1 MQNLFILLLTL
12 VIFIIA
18 KLNFMASNLFSFGD
32 VRNHPHRSGF
42 DLSRRICFTSKAGE
56 LLPVYYKLVY
66 PGDKFQI
73 RHQLFTRTQPV
84 NTAAYTRIREY
95 LDWYFVPLR
104 LINKNLPQALMNM
117 QDNPVQASGIISNKI
132 VTSDIPWTLLGHDS
146 KPLGI
151 ANILFRMYKGSS
163 SDGINPVLNFFGFNS
178 GTLGAKLAMMLR
190 YGNFISKD
198 YSGSAPG
205 DLSLGLSKSDLDLRA
220 YNSSFA
226 VNVLPFAV
234 YQKIYADHFRF
245 SQWEKNEPYTYNFD
259 WYSGGNIFTALA
271 LGAAGSVLKAYLE
284 GNNLFT
290 LRYANWSKDLFMGV
304 MPNSQLGEVSVVE
317 VLSEAATRSYPVSL
331 FSSLQSADGVNQLGA
346 AIPAAPFNEASGINS
361 SSSYAY
367 DIDFG
372 TQKWNSKTKDME
384 WTGARNIGSGHMG
397 VTIPGSQLAASFSVL
412 QLRMAEAVQRYR
424 EVAQVADQTARDQIY
439 AHFGVTLSPALS
451 DTCFRVGGSASNI
464 DISEVVNTYLPEAQQ
479 DASATIKGKGV
490 GSGQGGVNFSS
501 DEYGILMA
509 IYHVVPLLDYVI
521 TGQPQDLLYTSTS
534 DLPFPEFDSI
544 GMQSLHFGR
553 FFNHNSDKFTFDPT
567 SSVMGYTPRFI
578 DLKTDYDEVYGA
590 FRSTLKSWVAPLDP
604 DYLSEWIDST
614 VSAGQTYYSLNY
626 GFFKVNPSVLDS
638 IFKVKADSSMDTDQ
652 FLSSLYLD
660 VKAVRNFDYDGMPY

>member
-1 MQNLFILLLTL
+1 MQNPFILLLIL
-12 VIFIIA
+12 AIFIIA
-18 KLNFMASNLFSFGD
+18 KFNFMASNLFSFGD

-117 QDNPVQASGIISNKI
+117 QNNPVQASGIGANKI
-132 VTSDIPWTLLGHDS
+132 VTNDIPWTALGNDGAAGRGLAS
-146 KPLGI
+146 FLQY
-151 ANILFRMYKGSS
+151 MYEGAYDKKIS
-163 SDGINPVLNFFGFNS
+163 PVLNFFGFNA
-178 GTLGAKLAMMLR
+178 GTCGVKLAMMLR
-190 YGNFISKD
+190 YGNFISPS
-198 YSGSAPG
+198 YTGS
-205 DLSLGLSKSDLDLRA
+205 SKSFGLSTSPDFSLLA
-220 YNSSFA
+220 YNTGYS
-226 VNVLPFAV
+226 VNVIPFAA

-259 WYSGGNIFTALA
+259 WYSGGNIFASFA
-271 LGAAGSVLKAYLE
+271 SGYSDSLKEYVS

-290 LRYANWSKDLFMGV
+290 LRYANWPKDLFMGV
-304 MPNSQLGEVSVVE
+304 MPNSQLGDVSVVDI
-317 VLSEAATRSYPVSL
+317 LPVSSDSPNL
-331 FSSLQSADGVNQLGA
+331 IGDVVGVTVDNVNATGLIAMSGTTEPGVFNMRPARTPQTDAVLRAVISNPSLQ
-346 AIPAAPFNEASGINS
+346 
-361 SSSYAY
+361 
-367 DIDFG
+367 
-372 TQKWNSKTKDME
+372 
-384 WTGARNIGSGHMG
+384 
-397 VTIPGSQLAASFSVL
+397 ASFSVL

-424 EVAQVADQTARDQIY
+424 EVSQVADQTARDQIY
-439 AHFGVTLSPALS
+439 AHFGVSLSPALS
-451 DTCFRVGGSASNI
+451 DTCFRIGGSASNI
-464 DISEVVNTYLPEAQQ
+464 DISEVVNTFLGPDTETEAN
-479 DASATIKGKGV
+479 IKGKGV
-490 GSGQGGVNFSS
+490 GTGQGGTSFSS

-509 IYHVVPLLDYVI
+509 IYHIVPLLDYVI
-521 TGQPQDLLYTSTS
+521 TGQPQDLLYTNTA

-553 FFNHNSDKFTFDPT
+553 FFNYKTVAFDSDPT
-567 SSVMGYTPRFI
+567 RSVMGYTPRFI

-590 FRSTLKSWVAPLDP
+590 FRSTLKSWVAPLNP
-604 DYLSEWIDST
+604 DYLSKWVSST
-614 VSAGQTYYSLNY
+614 ILPGESAPTYSLNY

-638 IFKVKADSSMDTDQ
+638 IFRVNADSSMDTDQ

-660 VKAVRNFDYDGMPY
+660 IKAVRNFDYDGMPY

>member
-12 VIFIIA
+12 AIFIIA

-32 VRNHPHRSGF
+32 VRNHPRRSGF

-117 QDNPVQASGIISNKI
+117 QNNPVQASGIASNKI
-132 VTSDIPWTLLGHDS
+132 ITNDIPHTVLGNS
-146 KPLGI
+146 GVAGKRGI
-151 ANILFRMYKGSS
+151 ASILQYMYEGAYDQK
-163 SDGINPVLNFFGFNS
+163 IKPVNNFFGFNA
-178 GTLGAKLAMMLR
+178 GTCGAKLAMMLR
-190 YGNFISKD
+190 YGNFISSL
-198 YSGSAPG
+198 YSGTSQ
-205 DLSLGLSKSDLDLRA
+205 SFGLSSSPVFSLVA
-220 YNSSFA
+220 YNSEYS
-226 VNVLPFAV
+226 VNVLPFAA

-245 SQWEKNEPYTYNFD
+245 SQWEQNEPYTYNFD
-259 WYSGGNIFTALA
+259 WYSGGNIFSGFLA
-271 LGAAGSVLKAYLE
+271 GYTDKLKEYVEGS
-284 GNNLFT
+284 NLFT
-290 LRYANWSKDLFMGV
+290 LRYANWPKDLFMGV
-304 MPNSQLGEVSVVE
+304 MPNSQLGDVSVVD
-317 VLSEAATRSYPVSL
+317 VLPSSSDSPNLIGDVVGVTTDNVNVTGLIAMNRTTEAGVFNMRPARTPDTDTVLRAVISNP
-331 FSSLQSADGVNQLGA
+331 SLQ
-346 AIPAAPFNEASGINS
+346 
-361 SSSYAY
+361 
-367 DIDFG
+367 
-372 TQKWNSKTKDME
+372 
-384 WTGARNIGSGHMG
+384 
-397 VTIPGSQLAASFSVL
+397 ASFSVL

-424 EVAQVADQTARDQIY
+424 EVSQVADQTARDQIY
-439 AHFGVTLSPALS
+439 AHFGVSLSPALS
-451 DTCFRVGGSASNI
+451 DTCFRIGGSASNI
-464 DISEVVNTYLPEAQQ
+464 DISEVVNNNLAGENQA
-479 DASATIKGKGV
+479 DIMGKGV
-490 GSGQGGVNFSS
+490 GSGQGGTNFSS

-521 TGQPQDLLYTSTS
+521 TGQPQDLLYTNTA

-553 FFNHNSDKFTFDPT
+553 FFNYKTVAFSADPT
-567 SSVMGYTPRFI
+567 DSVMGYTPRFI

-604 DYLSEWIDST
+604 DYLSKWVTST
-614 VSAGQTYYSLNY
+614 ILPGESTPTYSLNY

>member
-1 MQNLFILLLTL
+1 
-12 VIFIIA
+12 
-18 KLNFMASNLFSFGD
+18 MASSLFSYGD

-66 PGDKFQI
+66 PGDKFNI

-117 QDNPVQASGIISNKI
+117 QNNPVQASGIGTNKI
-132 VTSDIPWTLLGHDS
+132 VTNDIPYCALGSYNEGYSNNIWSLLYY
-146 KPLGI
+146 
-151 ANILFRMYKGSS
+151 MYHGNSLIGL
-163 SDGINPVLNFFGFNS
+163 DAPVLNFFGFNA
-178 GTLGAKLAMMLR
+178 GTCGAKLAMMLR
-190 YGNFISKD
+190 YGNFVPFNFT
-198 YSGSAPG
+198 SGTPA
-205 DLSLGLSKSDLDLRA
+205 DMSLGLSSDPNFSLQG
-220 YNSSFA
+220 YNTRYS
-226 VNVLPFAV
+226 VNILPFAA
-234 YQKIYADHFRF
+234 YQKIYADHFRI
-245 SQWEKNEPYTYNFD
+245 SQWEQNEPYTYNFD
-259 WYSGGNIFTALA
+259 WYTGGPVFQSFSGSAANAALKDYVSSNNI
-271 LGAAGSVLKAYLE
+271 
-284 GNNLFT
+284 FT
-290 LRYANWSKDLFMGV
+290 LRYANWPKDLFMGV
-304 MPNSQLGEVSVVE
+304 MPNSQLGDVSVVDIIPSSDRPSNLIGNVVGVNSQDVDLTGQIAMNKVAGSDIGE
-317 VLSEAATRSYPVSL
+317 YNLMPARQPDSAILKAVISNP
-331 FSSLQSADGVNQLGA
+331 SLQ
-346 AIPAAPFNEASGINS
+346 
-361 SSSYAY
+361 
-367 DIDFG
+367 
-372 TQKWNSKTKDME
+372 
-384 WTGARNIGSGHMG
+384 
-397 VTIPGSQLAASFSVL
+397 ASFTVL

-451 DTCFRVGGSASNI
+451 DTCFRIGGSASNI
-464 DISEVVNTYLPEAQQ
+464 DISEVVNNNLTGENQA
-479 DASATIKGKGV
+479 DIMGKGV

-521 TGQPQDLLYTSTS
+521 TGQPQDLLYTNTA

-553 FFNHNSDKFTFDPT
+553 FFNYKSDTFASDPT
-567 SSVMGYTPRFI
+567 GSVMGYTPRFI

-604 DYLSEWIDST
+604 EYLSKWVTST
-614 VSAGQTYYSLNY
+614 ISPGESTPTYSLNY

-638 IFKVKADSSMDTDQ
+638 IFKVAADSSMDTDQ

>member
-12 VIFIIA
+12 AIFIIA

-117 QDNPVQASGIISNKI
+117 QNNPVQASGIGTNKI
-132 VTSDIPWTLLGHDS
+132 ITNDIPWTSLS
-146 KPLGI
+146 
-151 ANILFRMYKGSS
+151 SS
-163 SDGINPVLNFFGFNS
+163 SDSSRGLSDMIRYMYEGEYEGKLKPVNNFFGFNA
-178 GTLGAKLAMMLR
+178 GTCAVKLAMMLR
-190 YGNFISKD
+190 YGNIIPSS
-198 YSGSAPG
+198 YSGS
-205 DLSLGLSKSDLDLRA
+205 SKSFGLSTSPDFSLFA
-220 YNSSFA
+220 YNSDYT
-226 VNVLPFAV
+226 VNVLPFAA
-234 YQKIYADHFRF
+234 YQKIYADHFRI
-245 SQWEKNEPYTYNFD
+245 SQWEQNEPYTYNFD
-259 WYSGGNIFTALA
+259 WYSGGNIFS
-271 LGAAGSVLKAYLE
+271 GFSSGYSDGLKDYIE

-290 LRYANWSKDLFMGV
+290 LRYANWPKDLFMGV
-304 MPNSQLGEVSVVE
+304 MPNSQLGDVSVVD
-317 VLSEAATRSYPVSL
+317 VLPTSSDSPNLIGDVVGVTTGNVNATGLIAMNGTTEPGVFNMRPARIPDTNTVLRAVISNP
-331 FSSLQSADGVNQLGA
+331 SLQ
-346 AIPAAPFNEASGINS
+346 
-361 SSSYAY
+361 
-367 DIDFG
+367 
-372 TQKWNSKTKDME
+372 
-384 WTGARNIGSGHMG
+384 
-397 VTIPGSQLAASFSVL
+397 ASFSVL

-424 EVAQVADQTARDQIY
+424 EVSQVADQTARDQIY
-439 AHFGVTLSPALS
+439 AHFGVSLSPALS
-451 DTCFRVGGSASNI
+451 DTCFRIGGSASNI
-464 DISEVVNTYLPEAQQ
+464 DISEVVNTFLGPDTETEAY
-479 DASATIKGKGV
+479 IKGKGV
-490 GSGQGGVNFSS
+490 GTGQGGTSFSS

-521 TGQPQDLLYTSTS
+521 TGQPQDLLYTNTA

-553 FFNHNSDKFTFDPT
+553 FFNYKTAAFTSDLTG
-567 SSVMGYTPRFI
+567 SVMGYTPRFI

-604 DYLSEWIDST
+604 TYLSKWVSST
-614 VSAGQTYYSLNY
+614 ILPGESTPVYSLNY

-638 IFKVKADSSMDTDQ
+638 IFKLKADSSMDTDQ

>member
-1 MQNLFILLLTL
+1 
-12 VIFIIA
+12 
-18 KLNFMASNLFSFGD
+18 MASSLFSYGD

-66 PGDKFQI
+66 PGDKFNI

-117 QDNPVQASGIISNKI
+117 QNNPVQASGIGTNKI
-132 VTSDIPWTLLGHDS
+132 ITNDIPWTVLGNENS
-146 KPLGI
+146 GGSRGI
-151 ANILFRMYKGSS
+151 GSILNYMYAGAYGTI
-163 SDGINPVLNFFGFNS
+163 DPVVNFFGFNA
-178 GTLGAKLAMMLR
+178 GTLGTKLVMMLR
-190 YGNFISKD
+190 YGNFISPQYSD
-198 YSGSAPG
+198 ASDPGNSFGLSGSTEF
-205 DLSLGLSKSDLDLRA
+205 SLKS
-220 YNSSFA
+220 YNSNYA
-226 VNVLPFAV
+226 VNILPLAA
-234 YQKIYADHFRF
+234 YQKIYADHFRI
-245 SQWEKNEPYTYNFD
+245 SQWEGNEPYTYNFD
-259 WYSGGNIFTALA
+259 WYSGGNIFASFS
-271 LGAAGSVLKAYLE
+271 AGPSASLKEYVE

-290 LRYANWSKDLFMGV
+290 LRYANWPKDLFMGV
-304 MPNSQLGEVSVVE
+304 MPNSQLGDVSVVDI
-317 VLSEAATRSYPVSL
+317 LP
-331 FSSLQSADGVNQLGA
+331 SSDRPSNLIGNVVGVNPQDVDLTGQIA
-346 AIPAAPFNEASGINS
+346 MNKVAGSSTGEYNLMPARQPDSAVLKAVISNPVL
-361 SSSYAY
+361 
-367 DIDFG
+367 
-372 TQKWNSKTKDME
+372 Q
-384 WTGARNIGSGHMG
+384 
-397 VTIPGSQLAASFSVL
+397 ASFTVL

-424 EVAQVADQTARDQIY
+424 EVSQVADQTARDQIY

-451 DTCFRVGGSASNI
+451 DTCFRVGGSVSNI
-464 DISEVVNTYLPEAQQ
+464 DISEVVNTYLPEAEQN
-479 DASATIKGKGV
+479 ASAIIKGKGV

-521 TGQPQDLLYTSTS
+521 TGQPQELLYTNTA

-553 FFNHNSDKFTFDPT
+553 FFNYKSDTFASDPT
-567 SSVMGYTPRFI
+567 GSVMGYTPRFI

-590 FRSTLKSWVAPLDP
+590 FRSTLKSWVTPLDP
-604 DYLSEWIDST
+604 EYLSKWVTST
-614 VSAGQTYYSLNY
+614 ISPGESIPTYSLNY

-638 IFKVKADSSMDTDQ
+638 IFKVAADSSMDTDQ

>member
-12 VIFIIA
+12 AIFIIA

-117 QDNPVQASGIISNKI
+117 QDNPVQASGISANKVITNDIPYFILSGSTTSLANLLTVMYGSNK
-132 VTSDIPWTLLGHDS
+132 D
-146 KPLGI
+146 
-151 ANILFRMYKGSS
+151 GSS
-163 SDGINPVLNFFGFNS
+163 AISNFFGFNTAS
-178 GTLGAKLAMMLR
+178 LSAKLLMMLR
-190 YGNFISKD
+190 YGNFVSD
-198 YSGSAPG
+198 FVDAALYGNSF
-205 DLSLGLSKSDLDLRA
+205 GLSSDPNFSLRA
-220 YNSSFA
+220 YNSSYA
-226 VNVLPFAV
+226 LNILPLAA

-259 WYSGGNIFTALA
+259 WYSGGNVFASIGLNQ
-271 LGAAGSVLKAYLE
+271 VREYVEK
-284 GNNLFT
+284 NNLLT
-290 LRYANWSKDLFMGV
+290 LRYANWPKDLFMGV
-304 MPNSQLGEVSVVE
+304 MPNSQLGDVSVVD
-317 VLSEAATRSYPVSL
+317 VLPTSSDSPNLIGDVVGVTTGNVNATGLIAMNGTTEPGVFNMRPARTPDTNTVLRAVISNP
-331 FSSLQSADGVNQLGA
+331 SLQ
-346 AIPAAPFNEASGINS
+346 
-361 SSSYAY
+361 
-367 DIDFG
+367 
-372 TQKWNSKTKDME
+372 
-384 WTGARNIGSGHMG
+384 
-397 VTIPGSQLAASFSVL
+397 ASFSVL

-424 EVAQVADQTARDQIY
+424 EVSQVADQTARDQIY

-451 DTCFRVGGSASNI
+451 DTCFRIGGSASNI
-464 DISEVVNTYLPEAQQ
+464 DISEVVNTFLGPDTETEAN
-479 DASATIKGKGV
+479 IKGKGV
-490 GSGQGGVNFSS
+490 GTGQGGTSFSS

-509 IYHVVPLLDYVI
+509 IYHIVPLLDYVI
-521 TGQPQDLLYTSTS
+521 TGQPQDLLYTNTA

-553 FFNHNSDKFTFDPT
+553 FFNYKTAAFTSDPT
-567 SSVMGYTPRFI
+567 GSVMGYTPRFI

-604 DYLSEWIDST
+604 TYLSRWVSST
-614 VSAGQTYYSLNY
+614 ILPGESTPVYSLNY

-638 IFKVKADSSMDTDQ
+638 IFRLKADSSMDTDQ

>member
-1 MQNLFILLLTL
+1 
-12 VIFIIA
+12 
-18 KLNFMASNLFSFGD
+18 MASSLFSYGD

-66 PGDKFQI
+66 PGDKFNI

-117 QDNPVQASGIISNKI
+117 QNNPVQASAVNSNKI
-132 VTSDIPWTLLGHDS
+132 VTNDIPYAPLKAASGTISLNVLLRGMHGTGQAES
-146 KPLGI
+146 P
-151 ANILFRMYKGSS
+151 S
-163 SDGINPVLNFFGFNS
+163 VLNFFGFNTAS
-178 GTLGAKLAMMLR
+178 LAAKLLMMLR
-190 YGNFISKD
+190 YGNFVSD
-198 YSGSAPG
+198 DTDVSTYGRSY
-205 DLSLGLSKSDLDLRA
+205 GLSTAPDFSLVA
-220 YNSSFA
+220 YNSDLA
-226 VNVLPFAV
+226 LNILPLAA
-234 YQKIYADHFRF
+234 YQKIYADHFRI
-245 SQWEKNEPYTYNFD
+245 SQWEQNEPYTYNFD
-259 WYSGGNIFTALA
+259 WYSGGNIFSSLTGTALR
-271 LGAAGSVLKAYLE
+271 SYIE
-284 GNNLFT
+284 GNNLLT
-290 LRYANWSKDLFMGV
+290 LRYANWPKDLFMGV
-304 MPNSQLGEVSVVE
+304 MPSSQLGDVSVVDIM
-317 VLSEAATRSYPVSL
+317 PQG
-331 FSSLQSADGVNQLGA
+331 QSANIIASVYGA
-346 AIPAAPFNEASGINS
+346 DSSGANVTGDIEMSPVGGSTRNVYNLIPFNPPSGEPTLKAKFLS
-361 SSSYAY
+361 
-367 DIDFG
+367 D
-372 TQKWNSKTKDME
+372 
-384 WTGARNIGSGHMG
+384 
-397 VTIPGSQLAASFSVL
+397 QLQASFTVL

-451 DTCFRVGGSASNI
+451 DTCFRIGGSASNI
-464 DISEVVNTYLPEAQQ
+464 DISEVVNNNLTGENQA
-479 DASATIKGKGV
+479 DIMGKGV

-521 TGQPQDLLYTSTS
+521 TGQPQELLYTNTA

-553 FFNHNSDKFTFDPT
+553 FFNYQSPSFGSDPT
-567 SSVMGYTPRFI
+567 VSVMGYTPRFI

-604 DYLSEWIDST
+604 DYLSQWVTST
-614 VSAGQTYYSLNY
+614 IRPGESTPMYSLNY
-626 GFFKVNPSVLDS
+626 GFFKVNPSVLDN
-638 IFKVKADSSMDTDQ
+638 IFKVAADSSMDTDQ

>member
-1 MQNLFILLLTL
+1 
-12 VIFIIA
+12 
-18 KLNFMASNLFSFGD
+18 MASNLFSFGD

-117 QDNPVQASGIISNKI
+117 QNNPVQASGISANKI
-132 VTSDIPWTLLGHDS
+132 VTNDIPWTMLGNDGAGQGVRGLAS
-146 KPLGI
+146 FLQYMYDGAYDKK
-151 ANILFRMYKGSS
+151 IL
-163 SDGINPVLNFFGFNS
+163 PVLNFFGFNA
-178 GTLGAKLAMMLR
+178 GTCGAKLAMMLR
-190 YGNFISKD
+190 YGNFISPS
-198 YSGSAPG
+198 YAG
-205 DLSLGLSKSDLDLRA
+205 DSKSFGLSTSPDFSLLA
-220 YNSSFA
+220 YNTGYS
-226 VNVLPFAV
+226 VNIIPFAA
-234 YQKIYADHFRF
+234 YQKIYADHFRL

-259 WYSGGNIFTALA
+259 WYSGGNVFASFA
-271 LGAAGSVLKAYLE
+271 SGYSDSLKEYVS

-290 LRYANWSKDLFMGV
+290 LRYANWPKDLFMGV
-304 MPNSQLGEVSVVE
+304 MPNSQLGDVSVVDVVSSPSTE
-317 VLSEAATRSYPVSL
+317 TGRLIVKAGNSSPGLVGLDFIVSTDNSGQVPVQDVKVRVGNGRILAPSGTFNGYVASEA
-331 FSSLQSADGVNQLGA
+331 LQ
-346 AIPAAPFNEASGINS
+346 
-361 SSSYAY
+361 
-367 DIDFG
+367 
-372 TQKWNSKTKDME
+372 
-384 WTGARNIGSGHMG
+384 
-397 VTIPGSQLAASFSVL
+397 ASFTVL

-424 EVAQVADQTARDQIY
+424 EVSQVADQTARDQIY

-451 DTCFRVGGSASNI
+451 DTCFRIGGSASNI
-464 DISEVVNTYLPEAQQ
+464 DISEVVNTFLGPDTETEAN
-479 DASATIKGKGV
+479 IKGKGV
-490 GSGQGGVNFSS
+490 GTGQGGTSFSS

-509 IYHVVPLLDYVI
+509 IYHIVPLLDYVI
-521 TGQPQDLLYTSTS
+521 TGQPQDLLYTNTA

-553 FFNHNSDKFTFDPT
+553 FFNFFTTKIPSDPT
-567 SSVMGYTPRFI
+567 TSVMGYTPRFI

-590 FRSTLKSWVAPLDP
+590 FRSTLKSWVAPLNP
-604 DYLSEWIDST
+604 DYLSSWLKSSVTWSSDEKT
-614 VSAGQTYYSLNY
+614 YSLNY

-638 IFKVKADSSMDTDQ
+638 IFRVKADSSMDTDQ

-660 VKAVRNFDYDGMPY
+660 IKAVRNFDYDGMPY

>member
-12 VIFIIA
+12 AIFIIA
-18 KLNFMASNLFSFGD
+18 KFNFMASNLFSFGD

-66 PGDKFQI
+66 PGDKFEI

-117 QDNPVQASGIISNKI
+117 QDNPVQASGISANKVITNDIPYFILSGSTTSLANLLTIMYGSNK
-132 VTSDIPWTLLGHDS
+132 D
-146 KPLGI
+146 
-151 ANILFRMYKGSS
+151 GSS
-163 SDGINPVLNFFGFNS
+163 AILNFLGFNTAS
-178 GTLGAKLAMMLR
+178 LSAKLLMMLR
-190 YGNFISKD
+190 YGNFVSD
-198 YSGSAPG
+198 FVDATVYGNSF
-205 DLSLGLSKSDLDLRA
+205 GLSSDPNFSLRA
-220 YNSSFA
+220 YNSSYA
-226 VNVLPFAV
+226 LNILPIAA

-259 WYSGGNIFTALA
+259 WYSGGNIFASI
-271 LGAAGSVLKAYLE
+271 GSNQVREYVEK
-284 GNNLFT
+284 NNLLT
-290 LRYANWSKDLFMGV
+290 LRYANWPKDLFMGV
-304 MPNSQLGEVSVVE
+304 MPNSQLGDVSVVD
-317 VLSEAATRSYPVSL
+317 VLPTSSDSPNLIGDVVGVTTGNVNATGLIAMNGTTEPGVFNMRPARTPDTNTVLRAVISNP
-331 FSSLQSADGVNQLGA
+331 SLQ
-346 AIPAAPFNEASGINS
+346 
-361 SSSYAY
+361 
-367 DIDFG
+367 
-372 TQKWNSKTKDME
+372 
-384 WTGARNIGSGHMG
+384 
-397 VTIPGSQLAASFSVL
+397 ASFTVL

-424 EVAQVADQTARDQIY
+424 EVSQVADQTARDQIY

-451 DTCFRVGGSASNI
+451 DTCFRIGGSASNI
-464 DISEVVNTYLPEAQQ
+464 DISEVVNTFLGPDTETEAN
-479 DASATIKGKGV
+479 IKGKGV
-490 GSGQGGVNFSS
+490 GTGQGGTSFSS
-501 DEYGILMA
+501 DEYGVLMA
-509 IYHVVPLLDYVI
+509 IYHIVPLLDYVI
-521 TGQPQDLLYTSTS
+521 TGQPQDLLYTNTA

-553 FFNHNSDKFTFDPT
+553 FFNNHSLAFNSDPT
-567 SSVMGYTPRFI
+567 TSVMGYVPRFI

-604 DYLSEWIDST
+604 DYLSKWLSST
-614 VSAGQTYYSLNY
+614 ILPGESAPTYSLNY

-660 VKAVRNFDYDGMPY
+660 IKAVRNFDYDGMPY

>member
-1 MQNLFILLLTL
+1 
-12 VIFIIA
+12 
-18 KLNFMASNLFSFGD
+18 MASSLFSFGD

-117 QDNPVQASGIISNKI
+117 QDNPVQASGIASNKV
-132 VTSDIPWTLLGHDS
+132 VTNDIPYTVLGNAGTGGRR
-146 KPLGI
+146 GI
-151 ANILFRMYKGSS
+151 ASILQYMYEGAYDNK
-163 SDGINPVLNFFGFNS
+163 IKPVNNFFGFNA
-178 GTLGAKLAMMLR
+178 GTCGAKLAMMLR
-190 YGNFISKD
+190 YGNFISPL
-198 YSGSAPG
+198 YSGTSK
-205 DLSLGLSKSDLDLRA
+205 SFGLSTSPDFSLLSFNSE
-220 YNSSFA
+220 YN
-226 VNVLPFAV
+226 VNILPFAA

-245 SQWEKNEPYTYNFD
+245 SQWEQNEPYTYNFD
-259 WYSGGNIFTALA
+259 WYSGGNIFS
-271 LGAAGSVLKAYLE
+271 GFFAGFTDKLKEYIE

-290 LRYANWSKDLFMGV
+290 LRYANWPKDLFMGV
-304 MPNSQLGEVSVVE
+304 MPSPQLGEVSVVDVVSSPSTE
-317 VLSEAATRSYPVSL
+317 TGRLIVKAGNSAPGLTGLDFVVSTNNSGQVPVQETKVRIGNDGILAPSGTYNGYVASEA
-331 FSSLQSADGVNQLGA
+331 LQ
-346 AIPAAPFNEASGINS
+346 
-361 SSSYAY
+361 
-367 DIDFG
+367 
-372 TQKWNSKTKDME
+372 
-384 WTGARNIGSGHMG
+384 
-397 VTIPGSQLAASFSVL
+397 ASFTVL

-424 EVAQVADQTARDQIY
+424 EVSQVADQTARDQIY
-439 AHFGVTLSPALS
+439 AHFGVSLSPALS
-451 DTCFRVGGSASNI
+451 DTCFRIGGSVSNI
-464 DISEVVNTYLPEAQQ
+464 DISEVVNNNLVGENQA
-479 DASATIKGKGV
+479 DIMGKGV
-490 GSGQGGVNFSS
+490 GSGQGGSSFSS

-521 TGQPQDLLYTSTS
+521 TGQPQDLLYTNTS

-544 GMQSLHFGR
+544 GMQSFHFGR
-553 FFNHNSDKFTFDPT
+553 FFNYSTTKISSDPT
-567 SSVMGYTPRFI
+567 ISVMGYTPRFI

-604 DYLSEWIDST
+604 EYLSSWLESSVTLASDKKT
-614 VSAGQTYYSLNY
+614 YSLNY

>member
-1 MQNLFILLLTL
+1 
-12 VIFIIA
+12 
-18 KLNFMASNLFSFGD
+18 MASNLFSFGD

-66 PGDKFQI
+66 PGDKFNI

-117 QDNPVQASGIISNKI
+117 QNNPVQASDIASNKI
-132 VTSDIPWTLLGHDS
+132 VTNDIPYAVLGNGGPAG
-146 KPLGI
+146 KRGI
-151 ANILFRMYKGSS
+151 ASILQYMYEGAYDNK
-163 SDGINPVLNFFGFNS
+163 IKPVINFFGFNA
-178 GTLGAKLAMMLR
+178 GTCGAKLAMMLR
-190 YGNFISKD
+190 YGNFISHL
-198 YSGSAPG
+198 YSGASK
-205 DLSLGLSKSDLDLRA
+205 SFGLSTSSDFSLVA
-220 YNSSFA
+220 YNSDYS
-226 VNVLPFAV
+226 VNILPFAV

-245 SQWEKNEPYTYNFD
+245 SQWEQNEPYTYNFD
-259 WYSGGNIFTALA
+259 WYSGGNIFS
-271 LGAAGSVLKAYLE
+271 GFFAGYTNKLREYVE

-290 LRYANWSKDLFMGV
+290 LRYANWPKDLFMGV
-304 MPNSQLGEVSVVE
+304 MPNSQLGDVSVVDII
-317 VLSEAATRSYPVSL
+317 
-331 FSSLQSADGVNQLGA
+331 SSTDSSNLIGNVVGVSADGDVDVTGRIAMNKVAGSVAGEYNLVPTRQPDS
-346 AIPAAPFNEASGINS
+346 AILKAVISNPAL
-361 SSSYAY
+361 
-367 DIDFG
+367 
-372 TQKWNSKTKDME
+372 Q
-384 WTGARNIGSGHMG
+384 
-397 VTIPGSQLAASFSVL
+397 ASFTVL

-424 EVAQVADQTARDQIY
+424 EVSQVADQTARDQIY
-439 AHFGVTLSPALS
+439 AHFGVSLSPALS
-451 DTCFRVGGSASNI
+451 DTCFRVGGSVSNI
-464 DISEVVNTYLPEAQQ
+464 DISEVVNNNLAGENQA
-479 DASATIKGKGV
+479 DIMGKGV

-509 IYHVVPLLDYVI
+509 IYHVVPLLDYVV
-521 TGQPQDLLYTSTS
+521 TGQPQDLLYTNTA

-553 FFNHNSDKFTFDPT
+553 FFNYRSDAFSGDPT
-567 SSVMGYTPRFI
+567 ASVMGYAPRFI

-604 DYLSEWIDST
+604 DYLSKWVTST
-614 VSAGQTYYSLNY
+614 ILPGESTPTYSLNY

>member
-12 VIFIIA
+12 AIFIIA

-117 QDNPVQASGIISNKI
+117 QNNPVQASGIGTNKI
-132 VTSDIPWTLLGHDS
+132 ITNDIPWTSLS
-146 KPLGI
+146 
-151 ANILFRMYKGSS
+151 SS
-163 SDGINPVLNFFGFNS
+163 SDSSRGLSDMIRYMYEGEYEGKLKPVNNFFGFNA
-178 GTLGAKLAMMLR
+178 GTCAVKLAMMLR
-190 YGNFISKD
+190 YGNIIPSS
-198 YSGSAPG
+198 YSGS
-205 DLSLGLSKSDLDLRA
+205 SKSFGLSTSPDFSLFA
-220 YNSSFA
+220 YNSDYT
-226 VNVLPFAV
+226 VNVLPFAA
-234 YQKIYADHFRF
+234 YQKIYADHFRI
-245 SQWEKNEPYTYNFD
+245 SQWEQNEPYTYNFD
-259 WYSGGNIFTALA
+259 WYSGGNIFS
-271 LGAAGSVLKAYLE
+271 GFSSGYSDGLKDYIE

-290 LRYANWSKDLFMGV
+290 LRYANWPKDLFMGV
-304 MPNSQLGEVSVVE
+304 MPNSQLGDVSVVD
-317 VLSEAATRSYPVSL
+317 VLPTSSDSPNLIGDVVGVTTGNVNATGLIAMNGTTEPGVFNMRPARIPDTNTVLRAVISNP
-331 FSSLQSADGVNQLGA
+331 SLQ
-346 AIPAAPFNEASGINS
+346 
-361 SSSYAY
+361 
-367 DIDFG
+367 
-372 TQKWNSKTKDME
+372 
-384 WTGARNIGSGHMG
+384 
-397 VTIPGSQLAASFSVL
+397 ASFSVL

-424 EVAQVADQTARDQIY
+424 EVSQVADQTARDQIY
-439 AHFGVTLSPALS
+439 AHFGVSLSPALS
-451 DTCFRVGGSASNI
+451 DTCFRIGGSASNI
-464 DISEVVNTYLPEAQQ
+464 DISEVVNTFLGPDTETEAY
-479 DASATIKGKGV
+479 IKGKGV
-490 GSGQGGVNFSS
+490 GTGQGGTSFSS

-521 TGQPQDLLYTSTS
+521 TGQPQDLLYTNTA

-553 FFNHNSDKFTFDPT
+553 FFNYKTAAFTSDPT
-567 SSVMGYTPRFI
+567 GSVMGYTPRFI

-604 DYLSEWIDST
+604 TYLSKWVSST
-614 VSAGQTYYSLNY
+614 ILPGESTPVYSLNY

-638 IFKVKADSSMDTDQ
+638 IFKLKADSSMDTDQ

>member
-1 MQNLFILLLTL
+1 
-12 VIFIIA
+12 
-18 KLNFMASNLFSFGD
+18 MASSLFSYGD

-66 PGDKFQI
+66 PGDKFNI

-117 QDNPVQASGIISNKI
+117 QNNPVQASGISTNKVI
-132 VTSDIPWTLLGHDS
+132 TNDIPYFTLTDATVSLTDILRHMHGT
-146 KPLGI
+146 GI
-151 ANILFRMYKGSS
+151 
-163 SDGINPVLNFFGFNS
+163 DGEPTVFNFFGFNTAS
-178 GTLGAKLAMMLR
+178 LAAKLLMMLR
-190 YGNFISKD
+190 YGNFVSN
-198 YSGSAPG
+198 
-205 DLSLGLSKSDLDLRA
+205 SLNVAVYGNSFGLSSDPDFSLRA
-220 YNSSFA
+220 YNNGYA
-226 VNVLPFAV
+226 LNVLPLAA
-234 YQKIYADHFRF
+234 YQKIYADHFRI
-245 SQWEKNEPYTYNFD
+245 SQWEQNEPYTYNFD
-259 WYSGGNIFTALA
+259 WYTGGNIFA
-271 LGAAGSVLKAYLE
+271 SIQVNQVREYVEK
-284 GNNLFT
+284 NNLLT
-290 LRYANWSKDLFMGV
+290 LRYANWPKDLFMGV
-304 MPNSQLGEVSVVE
+304 MPNSQLGDVSVVD
-317 VLSEAATRSYPVSL
+317 VIPQGQSTNIIASVYGAD
-331 FSSLQSADGVNQLGA
+331 SSGADVTGNIEMSSVGGNTPNVYNL
-346 AIPAAPFNEASGINS
+346 IPFNPP
-361 SSSYAY
+361 
-367 DIDFG
+367 
-372 TQKWNSKTKDME
+372 
-384 WTGARNIGSGHMG
+384 TGEPTLKAKFLSD
-397 VTIPGSQLAASFSVL
+397 QLQASFTVL

-451 DTCFRVGGSASNI
+451 DTCFRIGGSASNI
-464 DISEVVNTYLPEAQQ
+464 DISEVVNTYLPEAEQN
-479 DASATIKGKGV
+479 ASAIIKGKGV

-521 TGQPQDLLYTSTS
+521 TGQPQDLLYTNTA

-553 FFNHNSDKFTFDPT
+553 FFNYKSDAFGSDPT
-567 SSVMGYTPRFI
+567 TSVMGYTPRFI

-604 DYLSEWIDST
+604 EYLSKWVTST
-614 VSAGQTYYSLNY
+614 ISPGESTPTYSLNY

-638 IFKVKADSSMDTDQ
+638 IFKVAADSSMDTDQ

>member
-1 MQNLFILLLTL
+1 
-12 VIFIIA
+12 
-18 KLNFMASNLFSFGD
+18 MASNLFSFGD

-66 PGDKFQI
+66 PGDKFEI

-117 QDNPVQASGIISNKI
+117 QNNPVQASGIGANKI
-132 VTSDIPWTLLGHDS
+132 ITNDIPWSPISSTNDS
-146 KPLGI
+146 SRGFSDILRYMYEGEYSGKIKP
-151 ANILFRMYKGSS
+151 
-163 SDGINPVLNFFGFNS
+163 VVNFFGFNA
-178 GTLGAKLAMMLR
+178 GTCGAKLAMMLR
-190 YGNFISKD
+190 YGNFISPA
-198 YSGSAPG
+198 YSGSS
-205 DLSLGLSKSDLDLRA
+205 LSFGLSAASSFSLVA
-220 YNSSFA
+220 YNSDYS
-226 VNVLPFAV
+226 VNILPFAA

-259 WYSGGNIFTALA
+259 WYSGGNIFASFAAGYSDA
-271 LGAAGSVLKAYLE
+271 LGEYVS

-290 LRYANWSKDLFMGV
+290 LRYANWPKDLFMGV
-304 MPNSQLGEVSVVE
+304 MPNSQLGDVSVVDILPASSDSPNLIGDVVGVTTGNVNATGLIAMNGTSE
-317 VLSEAATRSYPVSL
+317 PGVFNMRPARTPDTNTVLRAVISNP
-331 FSSLQSADGVNQLGA
+331 SLQ
-346 AIPAAPFNEASGINS
+346 
-361 SSSYAY
+361 
-367 DIDFG
+367 
-372 TQKWNSKTKDME
+372 
-384 WTGARNIGSGHMG
+384 
-397 VTIPGSQLAASFSVL
+397 ASFSVL

-424 EVAQVADQTARDQIY
+424 EVSQVADQTARDQIY

-451 DTCFRVGGSASNI
+451 DTCFRIGGSASNI
-464 DISEVVNTYLPEAQQ
+464 DISEVVNTYLGPDTETEAY
-479 DASATIKGKGV
+479 IKGKGV
-490 GSGQGGVNFSS
+490 GTGQGGTSFSS

-521 TGQPQDLLYTSTS
+521 TGQPQDLLYTNTA

-553 FFNHNSDKFTFDPT
+553 FFNHKTLAFSSDITR
-567 SSVMGYTPRFI
+567 SVMGYTPRFI

-604 DYLSEWIDST
+604 DYLSKWVSST
-614 VSAGQTYYSLNY
+614 ILPGESSPIYSLNY

>member
-1 MQNLFILLLTL
+1 
-12 VIFIIA
+12 
-18 KLNFMASNLFSFGD
+18 MASGLFSYGD

-56 LLPVYYKLVY
+56 LLPVHYKLVY
-66 PGDKFQI
+66 PGDKFNI

-117 QDNPVQASGIISNKI
+117 QNNPVQASAVNSNKI
-132 VTSDIPWTLLGHDS
+132 VTNDIPYAPLKAPAGTTSLNSLLRGMHGTGQAES
-146 KPLGI
+146 P
-151 ANILFRMYKGSS
+151 S
-163 SDGINPVLNFFGFNS
+163 VLNFFGFNTA
-178 GTLGAKLAMMLR
+178 TLAAKLLMMLR
-190 YGNFISKD
+190 YGNFVSND
-198 YSGSAPG
+198 TDVSTYGRSY
-205 DLSLGLSKSDLDLRA
+205 GLSTDPNFSLFA
-220 YNSSFA
+220 YNSDLA
-226 VNVLPFAV
+226 LNVLPLAA
-234 YQKIYADHFRF
+234 YQKIYADHFRI
-245 SQWEKNEPYTYNFD
+245 SQWEQNEPYTYNFD
-259 WYSGGNIFTALA
+259 WYSGGNIFSSLT
-271 LGAAGSVLKAYLE
+271 GAALRSYIE
-284 GNNLFT
+284 GNNLLT
-290 LRYANWSKDLFMGV
+290 LRYANWPKDLFMGV
-304 MPNSQLGEVSVVE
+304 MPNSQLGDVSVVDILPTSDSPSNLIGN
-317 VLSEAATRSYPVSL
+317 VVGVSATGDVDLTGQIAMNKVAGSSTGEYNLMPTRQPDSAILKTIISNP
-331 FSSLQSADGVNQLGA
+331 SLQ
-346 AIPAAPFNEASGINS
+346 
-361 SSSYAY
+361 
-367 DIDFG
+367 
-372 TQKWNSKTKDME
+372 
-384 WTGARNIGSGHMG
+384 
-397 VTIPGSQLAASFSVL
+397 ASFTVL

-424 EVAQVADQTARDQIY
+424 EVSQVADQTARDQIY

-451 DTCFRVGGSASNI
+451 DTCFRIGGSASNI
-464 DISEVVNTYLPEAQQ
+464 DISEVVNTYLPEAEQN
-479 DASATIKGKGV
+479 ASAIIKGKGV

-521 TGQPQDLLYTSTS
+521 TGQPQDLLYTNTA

-553 FFNHNSDKFTFDPT
+553 FFNYNTDVFTFDPT
-567 SSVMGYTPRFI
+567 TSVMGYTPRFI

-604 DYLSEWIDST
+604 EYLSKWVTST
-614 VSAGQTYYSLNY
+614 IRPGESTPTYSLNY

-638 IFKVKADSSMDTDQ
+638 IFKVAADSSMDTDQ

>member
-1 MQNLFILLLTL
+1 
-12 VIFIIA
+12 
-18 KLNFMASNLFSFGD
+18 MASSLFSFGD
-32 VRNHPHRSGF
+32 VRNRPHRSGF

-66 PGDKFQI
+66 PGDKFNI

-117 QDNPVQASGIISNKI
+117 QDNPVQASGIASNKI
-132 VTSDIPWTLLGHDS
+132 VTNDIPYAFLGNS
-146 KPLGI
+146 GASGKRGI
-151 ANILFRMYKGSS
+151 ASILQYMYEGAYEQK
-163 SDGINPVLNFFGFNS
+163 IKPVNNFFGFNA
-178 GTLGAKLAMMLR
+178 GTCGAKLAMMLR
-190 YGNFISKD
+190 YGNFISD
-198 YSGSAPG
+198 SYSGPSK
-205 DLSLGLSKSDLDLRA
+205 SFGLSTSPDFSLLA
-220 YNSSFA
+220 YNSDYS
-226 VNVLPFAV
+226 VNILPFAA

-245 SQWEKNEPYTYNFD
+245 TQWEQNEPYTYNFD
-259 WYSGGNIFTALA
+259 WYSGGNIFS
-271 LGAAGSVLKAYLE
+271 GFFAGYTDKLKDYVE

-290 LRYANWSKDLFMGV
+290 LRYANWPKDLFMGV

-317 VLSEAATRSYPVSL
+317 VLSDTTTRSYPVSL
-331 FSSLQSADGVNQLGA
+331 FSSVQSADGVNKLGA
-346 AIPAAPFNEASGINS
+346 AVSASPFNEASGAGA
-361 SSSYAY
+361 SSSYS
-367 DIDFG
+367 IDFG
-372 TQKWNSKTKDME
+372 TQKWDSTTKSME
-384 WTGARNIGSGHMG
+384 WTGDRGTGSAHMG

-424 EVAQVADQTARDQIY
+424 EVSQVADQTARDQIY

-451 DTCFRVGGSASNI
+451 DACFRIGGSASNI
-464 DISEVVNTYLPEAQQ
+464 DISEVVNTYLPEAEQN
-479 DASATIKGKGV
+479 ASATIKGKGV
-490 GSGQGGVNFSS
+490 GSGQGGIDFSS

-521 TGQPQDLLYTSTS
+521 TGQPQDLLYTNTA

-553 FFNHNSDKFTFDPT
+553 FFNYKSNKFTFDPT

-604 DYLSEWIDST
+604 EYLSQWIDST

-660 VKAVRNFDYDGMPY
+660 VKAARNFDYDGMPY

>member
-1 MQNLFILLLTL
+1 MQNPFILLLTL
-12 VIFIIA
+12 AIFIIA

-66 PGDKFQI
+66 PGDKFEI

-117 QDNPVQASGIISNKI
+117 QNNPVQASGISANKVI
-132 VTSDIPWTLLGHDS
+132 TNDIPYFILSGSTTSLANLLTVMYGS
-146 KPLGI
+146 K
-151 ANILFRMYKGSS
+151 KDGSS
-163 SDGINPVLNFFGFNS
+163 GVLNFFGFNTAS
-178 GTLGAKLAMMLR
+178 LSAKLLMMLR
-190 YGNFISKD
+190 YGNFVSD
-198 YSGSAPG
+198 FADATLYGNSF
-205 DLSLGLSKSDLDLRA
+205 GLSSDPNFSLRA
-220 YNSSFA
+220 YNSSYA
-226 VNVLPFAV
+226 LNILPLAA

-259 WYSGGNIFTALA
+259 WYSGGNVFASIGLNQ
-271 LGAAGSVLKAYLE
+271 VREYVEK
-284 GNNLFT
+284 NNLLT

-304 MPNSQLGEVSVVE
+304 IPNSQLGDVSVVD
-317 VLSEAATRSYPVSL
+317 VLPTSSDSPNLIGDVVGITTGNVNATGLIAMNPTSEPGVFNMRPARTPDANTVLRAVISNP
-331 FSSLQSADGVNQLGA
+331 SLQ
-346 AIPAAPFNEASGINS
+346 
-361 SSSYAY
+361 
-367 DIDFG
+367 
-372 TQKWNSKTKDME
+372 
-384 WTGARNIGSGHMG
+384 
-397 VTIPGSQLAASFSVL
+397 ASFSVL

-424 EVAQVADQTARDQIY
+424 EVSQVADQTARDQIY
-439 AHFGVTLSPALS
+439 AHFGVSLSPALS
-451 DTCFRVGGSASNI
+451 DTCFRIGGSASNI
-464 DISEVVNTYLPEAQQ
+464 DISEVVNTFLGPDTETEAN
-479 DASATIKGKGV
+479 IKGKGV
-490 GSGQGGVNFSS
+490 GTGQGGTSFSS

-521 TGQPQDLLYTSTS
+521 TGQPQDLLYTNTA

-553 FFNHNSDKFTFDPT
+553 FFNYKTAAFTSDPT
-567 SSVMGYTPRFI
+567 GSVMGYTPRFI

-604 DYLSEWIDST
+604 TYLSKWVSST
-614 VSAGQTYYSLNY
+614 ILPGESTPVYSLNY

-638 IFKVKADSSMDTDQ
+638 IFRLKADSSMDTDQ

>member
-1 MQNLFILLLTL
+1 MQNPFILLLIL
-12 VIFIIA
+12 AIFIIA
-18 KLNFMASNLFSFGD
+18 KFNFMASNLFSFGD

-117 QDNPVQASGIISNKI
+117 QNNPVQASGIGANKI
-132 VTSDIPWTLLGHDS
+132 VTNDIPWTALGNDGAAGRGLAS
-146 KPLGI
+146 FLQY
-151 ANILFRMYKGSS
+151 MYEGAYDKKIS
-163 SDGINPVLNFFGFNS
+163 PVLNFFGFNA
-178 GTLGAKLAMMLR
+178 GTCGVKLAMMLR
-190 YGNFISKD
+190 YGNFISPS
-198 YSGSAPG
+198 YTGS
-205 DLSLGLSKSDLDLRA
+205 SKSFGLSTSPDFSLLA
-220 YNSSFA
+220 YNTGYS
-226 VNVLPFAV
+226 VNVIPFAA

-259 WYSGGNIFTALA
+259 WYSGGNIFASFA
-271 LGAAGSVLKAYLE
+271 SGYSDSLKEYVS

-290 LRYANWSKDLFMGV
+290 LRYANWPKDLFMGV
-304 MPNSQLGEVSVVE
+304 MPNSQLGDVSVVDI
-317 VLSEAATRSYPVSL
+317 LPVSSDSPNL
-331 FSSLQSADGVNQLGA
+331 IGDVVGVTVDNVNATGLIAMSGTTEPGVFNMRPARTPQTDAVLRAVISNPSLQ
-346 AIPAAPFNEASGINS
+346 
-361 SSSYAY
+361 
-367 DIDFG
+367 
-372 TQKWNSKTKDME
+372 
-384 WTGARNIGSGHMG
+384 
-397 VTIPGSQLAASFSVL
+397 ASFSVL

-424 EVAQVADQTARDQIY
+424 EVSQVADQTARDQIY
-439 AHFGVTLSPALS
+439 AHFGVSLSPALS
-451 DTCFRVGGSASNI
+451 DTCFRIGGSASNI
-464 DISEVVNTYLPEAQQ
+464 DISEVVNTFLGPDTETEAN
-479 DASATIKGKGV
+479 IKGKGV
-490 GSGQGGVNFSS
+490 GTGQGGTSFSS

-509 IYHVVPLLDYVI
+509 IYHIVPLLDYVI
-521 TGQPQDLLYTSTS
+521 TGQPQDLLYTNTA

-553 FFNHNSDKFTFDPT
+553 FFNYKTVAFASDPT
-567 SSVMGYTPRFI
+567 RSVMGYTPRFI

-590 FRSTLKSWVAPLDP
+590 FRSTLKSWVAPLNP
-604 DYLSEWIDST
+604 DYLSKWVSST
-614 VSAGQTYYSLNY
+614 ILPGESAPTYSLNY

-638 IFKVKADSSMDTDQ
+638 IFRVNADSSMDTDQ

-660 VKAVRNFDYDGMPY
+660 IKAVRNFDYDGMPY

>member
-12 VIFIIA
+12 AIFIIA

-117 QDNPVQASGIISNKI
+117 QDNPVQASGINANKVI
-132 VTSDIPWTLLGHDS
+132 TNDIPYFILSGSTTSLANLLTVMYGS
-146 KPLGI
+146 K
-151 ANILFRMYKGSS
+151 KDGSAA
-163 SDGINPVLNFFGFNS
+163 VLNFFGFNTAS
-178 GTLGAKLAMMLR
+178 LSAKLLMMLR
-190 YGNFISKD
+190 YGNFVSD
-198 YSGSAPG
+198 FVDANLYGNSF
-205 DLSLGLSKSDLDLRA
+205 GLSSDPNFSLRV
-220 YNSSFA
+220 YNSSYA
-226 VNVLPFAV
+226 LNILPIAA

-259 WYSGGNIFTALA
+259 WYSGGNVFASIGLNQ
-271 LGAAGSVLKAYLE
+271 VREYIEK
-284 GNNLFT
+284 NNLLT
-290 LRYANWSKDLFMGV
+290 LRYANWPKDLFMGV
-304 MPNSQLGEVSVVE
+304 MPNSQLGDVSVVD
-317 VLSEAATRSYPVSL
+317 VLPTSSASPNLIGDVVGVTVDNVNATGLIAMNGTTEPGVFNMRPARTPQTNAVLRAVISNP
-331 FSSLQSADGVNQLGA
+331 SLQ
-346 AIPAAPFNEASGINS
+346 
-361 SSSYAY
+361 
-367 DIDFG
+367 
-372 TQKWNSKTKDME
+372 
-384 WTGARNIGSGHMG
+384 
-397 VTIPGSQLAASFSVL
+397 ASFSVL

-424 EVAQVADQTARDQIY
+424 EVSQVADQTARDQIY
-439 AHFGVTLSPALS
+439 AHFGVSLSPALS
-451 DTCFRVGGSASNI
+451 DTCFRIGGSASNI
-464 DISEVVNTYLPEAQQ
+464 DISEVVNTFLGPDTETEAN
-479 DASATIKGKGV
+479 IKGKGV
-490 GSGQGGVNFSS
+490 GTGQGGTSFSS

-521 TGQPQDLLYTSTS
+521 TGQPQDLLYTNTA

-553 FFNHNSDKFTFDPT
+553 FFNYKTAAFTSDPT
-567 SSVMGYTPRFI
+567 GSVMGYTPRFI

-604 DYLSEWIDST
+604 TYLSKWVSST
-614 VSAGQTYYSLNY
+614 ILPGESAPTYSLNY

>member
-12 VIFIIA
+12 AIFIIA

-66 PGDKFQI
+66 PGDKFEI

-117 QDNPVQASGIISNKI
+117 QNNPVQASAIDANKVI
-132 VTSDIPWTLLGHDS
+132 TNDIPYF
-146 KPLGI
+146 PLRAASGVVSLN
-151 ANILFRMYKGSS
+151 ALMQGMYGAGSS
-163 SDGINPVLNFFGFNS
+163 SSPSVLNFFGFNS
-178 GTLGAKLAMMLR
+178 ASLSAKLLMMLR
-190 YGNFISKD
+190 YGNFVSND
-198 YSGSAPG
+198 TDSSVYGRSY
-205 DLSLGLSKSDLDLRA
+205 GLSTNTKFSLVAHNSDLALNA
-220 YNSSFA
+220 
-226 VNVLPFAV
+226 LPLAA
-234 YQKIYADHFRF
+234 YQKIYADHFRI

-259 WYSGGNIFTALA
+259 WYSGGNIFSSLT
-271 LGAAGSVLKAYLE
+271 GSSLNDYIK
-284 GNNLFT
+284 GNNLLT
-290 LRYANWSKDLFMGV
+290 LRYANWPKDLFMGV
-304 MPNSQLGEVSVVE
+304 MPSPQLGDVSVVDILPASSDSSNLIGDVVGVTVGNVNATGLIAMNGTTE
-317 VLSEAATRSYPVSL
+317 PGVFNMRPARTPDTDTVLRAVISNP
-331 FSSLQSADGVNQLGA
+331 SLQ
-346 AIPAAPFNEASGINS
+346 
-361 SSSYAY
+361 
-367 DIDFG
+367 
-372 TQKWNSKTKDME
+372 
-384 WTGARNIGSGHMG
+384 
-397 VTIPGSQLAASFSVL
+397 ASFSVL

-424 EVAQVADQTARDQIY
+424 EVSQVADQTARDQIY

-451 DTCFRVGGSASNI
+451 DTCFRIGGSASNI
-464 DISEVVNTYLPEAQQ
+464 DISEVVNTFLNPIGAEAN
-479 DASATIKGKGV
+479 IKGKGV
-490 GSGQGGVNFSS
+490 GTGQGSISFSP
-501 DEYGILMA
+501 DNEYGILMA

-521 TGQPQDLLYTSTS
+521 TGQPQDLLYTNTA

-544 GMQSLHFGR
+544 GMQSFHFGR
-553 FFNHNSDKFTFDPT
+553 FFNNHSLAFASDPT
-567 SSVMGYTPRFI
+567 GSVMGYVPRFI

-604 DYLSEWIDST
+604 DYLSKWVSST
-614 VSAGQTYYSLNY
+614 ILPGESTPVYSLNY

>member
-1 MQNLFILLLTL
+1 
-12 VIFIIA
+12 
-18 KLNFMASNLFSFGD
+18 MASNLFSFGD

-117 QDNPVQASGIISNKI
+117 QDNPVQASGISANKI
-132 VTSDIPWTLLGHDS
+132 ITNDIPYFVLSGSTTSLANLLTIMYGS
-146 KPLGI
+146 K
-151 ANILFRMYKGSS
+151 KDGSS
-163 SDGINPVLNFFGFNS
+163 AVLNFFGFNTAS
-178 GTLGAKLAMMLR
+178 LSAKLLMMLR
-190 YGNFISKD
+190 YGNFVSDFVDANIYGNSF
-198 YSGSAPG
+198 
-205 DLSLGLSKSDLDLRA
+205 GLSSDPNFSLRA
-220 YNSSFA
+220 YNSSYTL
-226 VNVLPFAV
+226 NILPIAA

-259 WYSGGNIFTALA
+259 WYSGGNVFSSIALNQ
-271 LGAAGSVLKAYLE
+271 VREYVEK
-284 GNNLFT
+284 NNLLT
-290 LRYANWSKDLFMGV
+290 LRYANWPKDLFMGV
-304 MPNSQLGEVSVVE
+304 MPNSQLGDVSVVDI
-317 VLSEAATRSYPVSL
+317 SPA
-331 FSSLQSADGVNQLGA
+331 SS
-346 AIPAAPFNEASGINS
+346 ASPNL
-361 SSSYAY
+361 
-367 DIDFG
+367 
-372 TQKWNSKTKDME
+372 
-384 WTGARNIGSGHMG
+384 IGDVAG
-397 VTIPGSQLAASFSVL
+397 VTIDNVNATGLIGMNKTTEPGAFNMIPARTPQTDVVLKAIISNPSLQASFSVL

-424 EVAQVADQTARDQIY
+424 EVSQVADQTARDQIY
-439 AHFGVTLSPALS
+439 AHFGVSLSPALS
-451 DTCFRVGGSASNI
+451 DTCFRIGGSASNI
-464 DISEVVNTYLPEAQQ
+464 DISEVVNTFLSPDTETEAN
-479 DASATIKGKGV
+479 IKGKGV
-490 GSGQGGVNFSS
+490 GTGQGGTSFSS

-521 TGQPQDLLYTSTS
+521 TGQPQDLLYTNTA

-553 FFNHNSDKFTFDPT
+553 FFNYKTAAFTSDPT
-567 SSVMGYTPRFI
+567 GSVMGYTPRFI

-604 DYLSEWIDST
+604 NYLSKWVSST
-614 VSAGQTYYSLNY
+614 ILPGESTPTYSLNY

>member
-1 MQNLFILLLTL
+1 
-12 VIFIIA
+12 
-18 KLNFMASNLFSFGD
+18 MASSLFSYGD

-66 PGDKFQI
+66 PGDKFNI

-117 QDNPVQASGIISNKI
+117 QNNPVQASAVNSNKI
-132 VTSDIPWTLLGHDS
+132 VTNDIPYAPLKATPGVTSLNVLLRG
-146 KPLGI
+146 
-151 ANILFRMYKGSS
+151 MYGTGTSS
-163 SDGINPVLNFFGFNS
+163 SPSVLNFFGFNTA
-178 GTLGAKLAMMLR
+178 TLAAKLLMMLR
-190 YGNFISKD
+190 YGNFVSND
-198 YSGSAPG
+198 TDGSVYG
-205 DLSLGLSKSDLDLRA
+205 RSYGLSTDPNFSLVA
-220 YNSSFA
+220 YNSDLA
-226 VNVLPFAV
+226 LNVLPLAA
-234 YQKIYADHFRF
+234 YQKIYADHFRI
-245 SQWEKNEPYTYNFD
+245 SQWEQNEPYTYNFD
-259 WYSGGNIFTALA
+259 WYSGGNIFSSLTGTALR
-271 LGAAGSVLKAYLE
+271 SYIE
-284 GNNLFT
+284 GNNLLT
-290 LRYANWSKDLFMGV
+290 LRYANWPKDLFMGV
-304 MPNSQLGEVSVVE
+304 MPDSQLGEVSVVE
-317 VLSEAATRSYPVSL
+317 VLSDTTTRSYPVSL
-331 FSSLQSADGVNQLGA
+331 FSRVDSPDGVNELGA
-346 AIPAAPFNEASGINS
+346 AVPAAPFNVASGIGAPPYS
-361 SSSYAY
+361 
-367 DIDFG
+367 IDFG
-372 TQKWNSKTKDME
+372 TQKWNDTTKALE
-384 WTGARNIGSGHMG
+384 WVGARNTGNSHMG

-451 DTCFRVGGSASNI
+451 DTCFRIGGSASNI
-464 DISEVVNTYLPEAQQ
+464 DISEVVNTYLPEAEQN
-479 DASATIKGKGV
+479 ASAIIKGKGV

-509 IYHVVPLLDYVI
+509 IYHITPLLDYVI
-521 TGQPQDLLYTSTS
+521 TGQPQDLLYTNTA

-553 FFNHNSDKFTFDPT
+553 FFNYKSDKFTFDPT

-604 DYLSEWIDST
+604 EYLSKWIDST

-638 IFKVKADSSMDTDQ
+638 IFKVAADSSMDTDQ

>member
-1 MQNLFILLLTL
+1 MP
-12 VIFIIA
+12 
-18 KLNFMASNLFSFGD
+18 SSLFSYGD
-32 VRNHPHRSGF
+32 IRNHPHRSGF

-66 PGDKFQI
+66 PGDKFNI

-117 QDNPVQASGIISNKI
+117 QNNPVQASGIGTNKI
-132 VTSDIPWTLLGHDS
+132 VTNDIPYVLLKGASGTTSLNTLLRG
-146 KPLGI
+146 
-151 ANILFRMYKGSS
+151 MYGTGQVESPS
-163 SDGINPVLNFFGFNS
+163 VLNFFGFNTA
-178 GTLGAKLAMMLR
+178 TLAAKLLMMLR
-190 YGNFISKD
+190 YGNFVSND
-198 YSGSAPG
+198 TNVSVYGRSY
-205 DLSLGLSKSDLDLRA
+205 GLSSDPDFSLVA
-220 YNSSFA
+220 YNSDLA
-226 VNVLPFAV
+226 LNVLPLAA
-234 YQKIYADHFRF
+234 YQKIYADHFRIT
-245 SQWEKNEPYTYNFD
+245 QWENNEPYTYNFD
-259 WYSGGNIFTALA
+259 WYSGGNIFSSLTGIDLR
-271 LGAAGSVLKAYLE
+271 SYIE
-284 GNNLFT
+284 GNNLLT
-290 LRYANWSKDLFMGV
+290 LRYANWPKDLFMGV
-304 MPNSQLGEVSVVE
+304 MPNSQLGEVSVIE
-317 VLSEAATRSYPVSL
+317 VLTDTTTRSYPVSL
-331 FSSLQSADGVNQLGA
+331 FSRVDSPDAVNKLGPAVAD
-346 AIPAAPFNEASGINS
+346 APFNEASGIGAPPYS
-361 SSSYAY
+361 
-367 DIDFG
+367 IDFG
-372 TQKWNSKTKDME
+372 TLQWDATTNAME
-384 WTGARNIGSGHMG
+384 WTGARSIGSAHMG
-397 VTIPGSQLAASFSVL
+397 VTVPGSQLAASFSVL

-451 DTCFRVGGSASNI
+451 DTCFRIGGSASNI
-464 DISEVVNTYLPEAQQ
+464 DISEVVNTYLPEAEQN
-479 DASATIKGKGV
+479 ASAIIKGKGV

-521 TGQPQDLLYTSTS
+521 TGQPQDLLYTNTA

-553 FFNHNSDKFTFDPT
+553 FFNYRSDKFTFDPT
-567 SSVMGYTPRFI
+567 TSVMGYTPRFI

-604 DYLSEWIDST
+604 EYLSKWIDST

-638 IFKVKADSSMDTDQ
+638 IFKVAADSSMDTDQ

>member
-1 MQNLFILLLTL
+1 
-12 VIFIIA
+12 
-18 KLNFMASNLFSFGD
+18 MASNLFSFGD

-84 NTAAYTRIREY
+84 STAAYTRIREY

-117 QDNPVQASGIISNKI
+117 QNNPVQASGIASNKV
-132 VTSDIPWTLLGHDS
+132 VTNDIPWTPLSSPTDTSRGLCDMIRYMYEGEYS
-146 KPLGI
+146 GKLKPV
-151 ANILFRMYKGSS
+151 S
-163 SDGINPVLNFFGFNS
+163 NFFGFNA
-178 GTLGAKLAMMLR
+178 GTCAVKLAMMLR
-190 YGNFISKD
+190 YGNMIPATYNGSSK
-198 YSGSAPG
+198 SF
-205 DLSLGLSKSDLDLRA
+205 GLSTSPDFSLVA
-220 YNSSFA
+220 YNTDFS
-226 VNVLPFAV
+226 VNVLPFAA

-245 SQWEKNEPYTYNFD
+245 SQWEQNEPYTYNFD
-259 WYSGGNIFTALA
+259 WYSGGNIFS
-271 LGAAGSVLKAYLE
+271 GFFAGYTDKLKHYIE
-284 GNNLFT
+284 GSNLFT

-304 MPNSQLGEVSVVE
+304 MPNSQLGEVSVVD
-317 VLSEAATRSYPVSL
+317 VTTDSTTRSYPVSL
-331 FSSLQSADGVNQLGA
+331 FSSASGSDGTNKLGA
-346 AIPAAPFNEASGINS
+346 AIPGAPFNQATNKPSTYS
-361 SSSYAY
+361 FA
-367 DIDFG
+367 IDFG
-372 TQKWNSKTKDME
+372 TEKWDPSIKANTWVGVDSV
-384 WTGARNIGSGHMG
+384 GSGVLG
-397 VTIPGSQLAASFSVL
+397 VTVPGSQLAASFSVL
-412 QLRMAEAVQRYR
+412 QLRMAEAVQKYR
-424 EVAQVADQTARDQIY
+424 EVSQVANQTVRDQIY
-439 AHFGVTLSPALS
+439 AHFGVSLSPALS
-451 DTCFRVGGSASNI
+451 DTCFRIGGSASNI
-464 DISEVVNTYLPEAQQ
+464 DISEVVNSNLVDEHQA
-479 DASATIKGKGV
+479 DIMGKGV
-490 GSGQGGVNFSS
+490 GSGQGGTSFSS

-521 TGQPQDLLYTSTS
+521 TGQPQDLLYTNTS

-553 FFNHNSDKFTFDPT
+553 FFNYKSDKFTFDPT
-567 SSVMGYTPRFI
+567 ASVMGYVPRFI

-604 DYLSEWIDST
+604 EYLSKWIDST